1 MGEEEGEEDTMGVEE
16 EGWDGRTLH
25 RMATSQ
31 VGLSVLKELFW

>member
-1 MGEEEGEEDTMGVEE
+1 MGEEEVEEDTVEE

-25 RMATSQ
+25 KMATSR